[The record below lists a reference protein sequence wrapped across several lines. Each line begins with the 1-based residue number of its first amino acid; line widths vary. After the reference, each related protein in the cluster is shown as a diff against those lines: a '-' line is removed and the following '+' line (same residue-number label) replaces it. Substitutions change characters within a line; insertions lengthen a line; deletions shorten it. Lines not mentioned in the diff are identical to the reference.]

1 MIKTILTI
9 LILGSIIILGI
20 YYPIV
25 WWIIGIGLI
34 IVIALIYLF
43 ICISDKSSESS
54 MKEKFG
60 ENYKELIQTGKL
72 GLRIACP
79 CKPDI
84 RYTSK
89 KEIEELSNISLPDFV
104 IKECKETLGDITG
117 DYSGEATIEFCTIID
132 DSIIRQINDDMS
144 KGDSRW
150 RKSDNNDEYIC
161 GLIEPDLSSTPSKDE
176 YWRLI
181 LRRDSN
187 MGQIAYGRI

>member
-1 MIKTILTI
+1 MMKTILTI

-89 KEIEELSNISLPDFV
+89 KEIEKLSNISLPDFV

-150 RKSDNNDEYIC
+150 RKGENGEYVCDLLRPNVGKPVTDEFWT
-161 GLIEPDLSSTPSKDE
+161 LSIHK
-176 YWRLI
+176 
-181 LRRDSN
+181 N
-187 MGQIAYGRI
+187 MTEGIVRYGRV